1 MAQDLKLK
9 IKGLYLHPN
18 PLSEAPDGALAIAD
32 NIVVD
37 RESVA
42 ESRRGFKQYG
52 DQLSV
57 GTDRI
62 NKYFNYQDK
71 LLVHYDDKLA
81 YDSDDAGTWVQY
93 SGTYDIPDT
102 GYQLRSIEANR
113 AFYFTTSTGVK
124 KIDSITGTPA
134 LSGMYKALDG
144 EGSTTGS
151 SGFMPDDST
160 IAYRMIWGIK
170 DANEYLILGAPSQ
183 RVIVSNTAGATRD
196 VSLTFSIPSGI
207 TTSHFYQI
215 YRSPATA
222 AAADEPSD
230 EMQLVIEDFP
240 TSGEISAGAFTDT
253 DSTPD
258 SLKGAFLYTSP
269 SQEGIAQANEVPPYC
284 KDMTVFR
291 DYVFYANTKQKHR
304 LYLTMIS
311 AGFSVND
318 TVVIAGTTYTAKGT
332 ENIANKEFE
341 VFSGGTPAEN
351 IEDTSLSLIRVINR
365 NTTNTDVYAYYLSGF
380 ADLPGKILIEERGT
394 GGSSFAAT
402 AGSAATGGL
411 FSPELPTS
419 GTSVSSTNDE
429 KLHRVHIAKFKQ
441 PGAAPLL
448 QFLDCGSADQ
458 PIQRI
463 LALRDAVFIL
473 KEDGIFR
480 IGGDDVTTFRVTQF
494 DNTVQL
500 LAGES
505 AVVFNNQ
512 IYCFTDQGIVSVSD
526 TGVQV
531 VSRQIEKTLLELT
544 ELSNFAANTWA
555 VGYESDRKYILYT
568 VSRSTDTAPVQAFVF
583 NTATT
588 SWTKW
593 TNTASAGI
601 INSRDNKLYL
611 GHPTDDYTRQE
622 RKDFTLDDYAD
633 EEYDVTITGAASYT
647 NILWGS
653 FEWGNE
659 QWGGVYAPT
668 NYTVEL
674 TDTSSCEVGMTLRQ
688 GNMQSVIVE
697 VTDSTHIVVSS
708 FMYWAN
714 GAAKVYTPILLRL
727 EFVPITAGNPGLL
740 KHFSEATNFFSDA
753 GFDSIECGFASNFN
767 PTFSYTDLTAV
778 VYRPWGEFEWGDEY
792 IPWGGTVGGFQPIR
806 TFVPR
811 EYRKGLWLYLRLRLE
826 QAFRNIKYD
835 GCSIMLEPISP
846 RFK

>member
-1 MAQDLKLK
+1 MAQELKLK

-18 PLSEAPDGALAIAD
+18 PLSEAPDGALSVAD
-32 NIVVD
+32 NLVID

-52 DQLSV
+52 TQLIV
-57 GTDRI
+57 GTGRI

-81 YDSDDAGTWVQY
+81 YDSDDAGTWSAY
-93 SGTYDIPDT
+93 SGTYDVPDT
-102 GYQLRSIEANR
+102 GYQIRSVEANR
-113 AFYFTTSTGVK
+113 AFYFTTDEGVK
-124 KIDSITGTPA
+124 KLDVVTGTPGLA
-134 LSGMYKALDG
+134 GMYKALDG
-144 EGSTTGS
+144 EAAVSGS
-151 SGFMPDDST
+151 SGFMPDSSN

-196 VSLTFSIPSGI
+196 VDLEFSIPSGI

-215 YRSPATA
+215 YRSPATVA
-222 AAADEPSD
+222 TADEPSD

-240 TSGEISAGAFTDT
+240 TSGEISAGTFTVT

-269 SQEGIAQANEVPPYC
+269 SQDGIAQSNEVPPFC

-304 LYLTMIS
+304 LYLTMID
-311 AGFSVND
+311 AGFSVDD
-318 TVVIAGTTYTAKGT
+318 TVVIDGDTYTAKGT
-332 ENIANKEFE
+332 ENIGSLHFE
-341 VFSGGTPAEN
+341 IFSGGTPAEN
-351 IEDTSLSLIRVINR
+351 IEDTCKSLMRVINR
-365 NTTNTDVYAYYLSGF
+365 NSTNNSVYAYYLSGF

-402 AGSAATGGL
+402 AGSAATGAL

-419 GTSVSSTNDE
+419 GTTVSSTNDE

-441 PGAAPLL
+441 PGASPLL

-480 IGGDDVTTFRVTQF
+480 IGGDDISTFLVRMF

-500 LAGES
+500 IAPES

-512 IYCFTDQGIVSVSD
+512 IYCFTDQGIASISD
-526 TGVQV
+526 TGVQI

-544 ELSNFAANTWA
+544 ELSNFSANTWA

-568 VSRSTDTAPVQAFVF
+568 VDSSTDTYPTQAFVF

-588 SWTKW
+588 SWTRW
-593 TNTASAGI
+593 TNIASAGI
-601 INSRDNKLYL
+601 INSRDNKFYY

-622 RKDFTLDDYAD
+622 RKDYTLYDYAD
-633 EEYDVTITGAASYT
+633 EEYSVTITGSSGTTVNLSSTSDCAA
-647 NILWGS
+647 G
-653 FEWGNE
+653 
-659 QWGGVYAPT
+659 Q
-668 NYTVEL
+668 
-674 TDTSSCEVGMTLRQ
+674 TLKQ
-688 GNMQSVIVE
+688 SGLESVIVSVDNATTLT
-697 VTDSTHIVVSS
+697 VTDSLSWS
-708 FMYWAN
+708 
-714 GAAKVYTPILLRL
+714 AAAATVYNPILLQL
-727 EFVPITAGNPGLL
+727 EFVPITAKNPGLM
-740 KHFSEATNFFSDA
+740 KHFSEATLFFSDA
-753 GFDSIECGFASNFN
+753 GFNIIEIGFGSNFDPN
-767 PTFSYTDLTAV
+767 ITYTDVRAV
-778 VYRPWGEFEWGDEY
+778 AYRPWGEFGWGDAA

-806 TFVPR
+806 TFIPR
-811 EYRKGLWLYLRLRLE
+811 EYRKSLWLYLRLRLE
-826 QAFRNIKYD
+826 QGFRNPRFD
-835 GCSIMLEPISP
+835 GASIIMEPISP